1 MRWQMG
7 RRSENVEDRRGMGG
21 GMAVK
26 GGGGMLLLALVVYAM
41 GGDPTQILVQGLQQ
55 SSIGPSR
62 LSETE
67 QKQEMDFVS
76 AVLGNTEDVWG
87 SLLPNR
93 YEQATLVVY
102 SGATQSACGTGQAA
116 MGPFYCPLDLKLYLD
131 LEFFYDL
138 EHALNA
144 PGDFA
149 RAYVI
154 AHEVGHHVQT
164 LLGTSEK
171 VRAAQERAGSRKE
184 ANALSVKLE
193 LQADC
198 YAGVWA
204 HHAQAQ
210 YQMLEAGDAEE
221 ALNAATQI
229 GDDRLMK
236 RGQGDVV
243 PDSFT
248 HGSSAQRYGWFK
260 RGFEAGKPEACNT
273 F

>member
-1 MRWQMG
+1 MRWDLG

-21 GMAVK
+21 VAVK
-26 GGGGMLLLALVVYAM
+26 GGGGVILLALVVYAL
-41 GGDPTQILVQGLQQ
+41 GGDPTQILMQGLSQ
-55 SSIGPSR
+55 PTA
-62 LSETE
+62 SESHLTKTE
-67 QKQEMDFVS
+67 QSREMDFAS

-87 SLLPNR
+87 KLMKGAYQPPV
-93 YEQATLVVY
+93 LVIY
-102 SGATQSACGTGQAA
+102 SGSVQSACGVGQTAS
-116 MGPFYCPLDLKLYLD
+116 GPFYCPLDRKLYLD
-131 LEFFYDL
+131 LEFFDEM

-164 LLGTSEK
+164 LTGIGQK
-171 VRAAQERAGSRKE
+171 VHDAELHARSTKE

-198 YAGVWA
+198 YAGVWGN
-204 HHAQAQ
+204 HARSD
-210 YQMLEAGDAEE
+210 YRMLEPGDAEA
-221 ALNAATQI
+221 ALNAASQI
-229 GDDRLMK
+229 GDDKLMK
-236 RGQGDVV
+236 RSQGSVV

-248 HGSSAQRYGWFK
+248 HGSSAQRYSWFK
-260 RGFEAGKPEACNT
+260 KGFESGDPAVCNT